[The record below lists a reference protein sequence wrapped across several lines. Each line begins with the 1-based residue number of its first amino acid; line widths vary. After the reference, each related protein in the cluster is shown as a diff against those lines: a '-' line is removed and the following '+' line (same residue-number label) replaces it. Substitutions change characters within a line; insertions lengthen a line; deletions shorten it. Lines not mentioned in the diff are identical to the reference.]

1 MKNYRAVDHSQ
12 VVKTNMFKGFAI
24 RNTEAMKSVGLL
36 KWIWLCVVEIMFGEE
51 LIESIVTTASV
62 ENMNNRYESPDYGV
76 ALHLSMHIPAGVMT
90 NLFRKPLI
98 EVLYYK
104 YYIQYLLIEPRD
116 KVDINQTKREID
128 CTRIRFSVFKQKL
141 WQIIAFR
148 RVYIFS
154 WVILNA
160 SVDLV
165 VYLFSSSIS
174 MALISAFILEG
185 VRRLIKV

>member
-1 MKNYRAVDHSQ
+1 
-12 VVKTNMFKGFAI
+12 MFKGFAI
-24 RNTEAMKSVGLL
+24 RNAQARESVGLL
-36 KWIWLCVVEIMFGEE
+36 KWIWLCIVEIMFGEE

-62 ENMNNRYESPDYGV
+62 ENINDRYKAPHHGV
-76 ALHLSMHIPAGVMT
+76 ALNLSAHIPAGVMT

-98 EVLYYK
+98 EVLYFK
-104 YYIQYLLIEPRD
+104 YYIQYLLIVPSDE
-116 KVDINQTKREID
+116 VDINQNKSEID
-128 CTRIRFSVFKQKL
+128 CTRIRFSIFKQKL

-160 SVDLV
+160 SIDLV

-174 MALISAFILEG
+174 MALIAAFIVEG
-185 VRRLIKV
+185 LRRLIKV

>member
-1 MKNYRAVDHSQ
+1 MKNYSALDHSQ
-12 VVKTNMFKGFAI
+12 VVNTNMFKAFAI
-24 RNTEAMKSVGLL
+24 RNKETMERVGLL

-51 LIESIVTTASV
+51 LIESIVITASV
-62 ENMNNRYESPDYGV
+62 ENTSDRYKSPDYGV
-76 ALHLSMHIPAGVMT
+76 ALSLSMHIPSGVMT

-98 EVLYYK
+98 EVLYFK

-116 KVDINQTKREID
+116 EVDINQTKREID

-160 SVDLV
+160 SIDLV

-174 MALISAFILEG
+174 MALISAFIVEG
-185 VRRLIKV
+185 LRRLIKV